1 MSKQEAYGYIIICAG
16 AALFYLYSNQIKDP
30 DEAVLEKTWEAEEQ
44 EEREQMD
51 KEYAL
56 ERQSLQET
64 LALAQHGTPRTMPI
78 TEAAFMTRHLDVVAE
93 ETGQPRFT
101 TITPFPEVSHRM
113 PNHEKILMVNKEL
126 FRLRTLQRAVKDNID
141 IWYKDGALGGPR
153 FVDPLNTWQMISGDE
168 AIQQNDKILDE
179 IDRLEEFKGDLLAD
193 TPWKYHVM
201 DDKVIT
207 TWPEGFV
214 RPNT

>member
-1 MSKQEAYGYIIICAG
+1 
-16 AALFYLYSNQIKDP
+16 
-30 DEAVLEKTWEAEEQ
+30 
-44 EEREQMD
+44 
-51 KEYAL
+51 
-56 ERQSLQET
+56 
-64 LALAQHGTPRTMPI
+64 
-78 TEAAFMTRHLDVVAE
+78 
-93 ETGQPRFT
+93 
-101 TITPFPEVSHRM
+101 
-113 PNHEKILMVNKEL
+113 MVNKEL

-141 IWYKDGALGGPR
+141 IWHKQGAPGGPR